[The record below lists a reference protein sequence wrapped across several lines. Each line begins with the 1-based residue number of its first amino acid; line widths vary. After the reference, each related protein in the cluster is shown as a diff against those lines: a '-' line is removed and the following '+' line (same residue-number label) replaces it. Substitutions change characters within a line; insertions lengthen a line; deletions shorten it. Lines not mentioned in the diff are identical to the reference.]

1 MILLYLLKKYYF
13 NIFSIKKIYLKN
25 IIHRNIKN
33 TPDFLDKKKLSVILY
48 LITKPKNT
56 FYFDFFIIIF
66 FY

>member
-33 TPDFLDKKKLSVILY
+33 TPDFLDKKDLVLFFSSLLNQKIHFIL
-48 LITKPKNT
+48 
-56 FYFDFFIIIF
+56 IF
-66 FY
+66 L